1 MEIFQLMVF
10 VSPVFRALYSPV
22 LFLLGQGDFVYENNV
37 RAKTETG
44 AKAQ

>member
-10 VSPVFRALYSPV
+10 VSPVFLCTALYF
-22 LFLLGQGDFVYENNV
+22 FLLGQGDFVYENNV